1 MKSKT
6 EPLTLG
12 EKLRKL
18 RKEKGYSQE
27 YFAEC
32 LKLSQ
37 KKVSNMENDKNTISL
52 ETLKKISKE
61 FNVDLIELL
70 SDVKGLIQN
79 NTAND
84 TSTIN
89 GIVNNTDSEEL
100 IIQFKERIEDF
111 KNQLKTKDDLI
122 DQLKNKVSQLEKLL

>member
-37 KKVSNMENDKNTISL
+37 KKYLIWKMI
-52 ETLKKISKE
+52 KIL
-61 FNVDLIELL
+61 F
-70 SDVKGLIQN
+70 
-79 NTAND
+79 
-84 TSTIN
+84 
-89 GIVNNTDSEEL
+89 
-100 IIQFKERIEDF
+100 R
-111 KNQLKTKDDLI
+111 
-122 DQLKNKVSQLEKLL
+122 

>member
-52 ETLKKISKE
+52 ETLKKISEE

-84 TSTIN
+84 TATIN
-89 GIVNNTDSEEL
+89 GIVNNTDSEE
-100 IIQFKERIEDF
+100 
-111 KNQLKTKDDLI
+111 
-122 DQLKNKVSQLEKLL
+122 

>member
-37 KKVSNMENDKNTISL
+37 KKVSNMENDT
-52 ETLKKISKE
+52 
-61 FNVDLIELL
+61 
-70 SDVKGLIQN
+70 N
-79 NTAND
+79 NASA
-84 TSTIN
+84 TSA
-89 GIVNNTDSEEL
+89 
-100 IIQFKERIEDF
+100 
-111 KNQLKTKDDLI
+111 
-122 DQLKNKVSQLEKLL
+122 

>member
-1 MKSKT
+1 MLKT
-6 EPLTLG
+6 I
-12 EKLRKL
+12 
-18 RKEKGYSQE
+18 S
-27 YFAEC
+27 
-32 LKLSQ
+32 

-52 ETLKKISKE
+52 ETLKKISEE

-84 TSTIN
+84 TATIN